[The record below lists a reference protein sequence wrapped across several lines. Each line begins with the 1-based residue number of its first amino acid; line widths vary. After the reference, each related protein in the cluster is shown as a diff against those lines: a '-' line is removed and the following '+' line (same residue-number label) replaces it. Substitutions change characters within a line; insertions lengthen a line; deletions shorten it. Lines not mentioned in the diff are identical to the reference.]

1 MKRLILT
8 TLACLAALSLAAQH
22 VTPQVGVLFEGRFVN
37 DEFDASGQSLMAS
50 GTLGAARLFPYV
62 GIRFAKDHGL
72 YAGVDVVQD
81 FGVGA
86 VKPITEFAVWYEL
99 QKEHFAL
106 YAGLA
111 PYAKLKGTYSSA
123 IWSDANAFYDG
134 VLAGFI
140 LQGTYD
146 RSFWEVGFDWCG
158 KYGDHSR
165 EQFSIVS
172 AGDMWFTNWLSLSWE
187 GLFHHFAC
195 SVQQKGVVDDHLI
208 HPFLK
213 WDFSSFTGLQKLEL
227 HTGAMI
233 GYQVDRLMER
243 KSFPVGADIVL
254 EAKNWGFGLRNEAY
268 YGGSQAPFY
277 QLADETGVM
286 YGDELYFRSPIW
298 QITPDATPG
307 FYDRVDA
314 YWEKGFWED
323 RVSLGVRLVG
333 HFGQGGFLGWQ
344 QLLSATVKIDKITFK
359 KHNKK

>member
-1 MKRLILT
+1 MRRILLT
-8 TLACLAALSLAAQH
+8 VLASLAALSLGAQK
-22 VTPQVGVLFEGRFVN
+22 VTPQVGVTFEGRFVN

-50 GTLGAARLFPYV
+50 GTLGAARLFPYA
-62 GIRFAKDHGL
+62 GIRFGKIHGL

-81 FGVGA
+81 FGVSPI
-86 VKPITEFAVWYEL
+86 KPMVELAIWYQL
-99 QKEHFAL
+99 RKEHFSL
-106 YAGLA
+106 YAGLI
-111 PYAKLKGTYSSA
+111 PCGKLKGSYSSA

-134 VLAGFI
+134 ILDGLI

-146 RSFWEVGFDWCG
+146 RSFWEVGLDWCG

-165 EQFSIVS
+165 EQFSITT
-172 AGDMWFTNWLSLSWE
+172 AGDLWFTNWLSLGWE

-195 SVQQKGVVDDHLI
+195 SVQQKGVVDDHLF

-213 WDFSSFTGLQKLEL
+213 WDFASFTGMQKLEL

-243 KSFPVGADIVL
+243 KSFPVGADLVL
-254 EAKNWGFGLRNEAY
+254 EVQKWNFGLRNEAY

-277 QLADETGVM
+277 KLTDETGEV
-286 YGDELYFRSPIW
+286 YGDKLYFRSSIW

-323 RVSLGVRLVG
+323 RVSLGVRLAA

-344 QLLSATVKIDKITFK
+344 QLLSATVKIDNITFRKHK
-359 KHNKK
+359 K